1 MMWDDI
7 FSYFE
12 GMTLEKF
19 LRAYW
24 YMVFLEL
31 PRYLFL
37 DYIVLVLYY
46 LRRFSSKKRYKE
58 AQYKFWTEQP
68 LISILVPGKN
78 EGKNLYKLVKSLE
91 DQTYQ
96 NFEIIIVDDGSDD
109 DTPVIGNS
117 LLKAGLIDIF
127 LRNEVR
133 GGKASAANLA
143 LRYAQGKYVVHLDAD
158 SSLDRNAIERIITRF
173 FMDPEIG
180 CVGGNLKVRNAKESM
195 VATLQSIEYL
205 SSISVGRIVTSYLG
219 IYRIISG
226 AFGAFRTDVLTRIGG
241 WDIGPG
247 LDGDVTQKFQKMGYK
262 VKFEDR
268 AICLTSVPVKIKAL
282 TKQRL
287 RWNKSTVRFKLRKH
301 IDVFK
306 PNSNFK
312 LLTFFSSL
320 ENVLFNVIFSFL
332 WIFYLLDILFS
343 YTLEFPMIIVSKI
356 VIYTVLSYIQFFATL
371 AFSERWKSEFWLGL
385 YIPLETIYSGYYMR
399 FIRVMAYVK
408 EMYFYSS
415 YKDSWNPQKTSDKAF
430 DHGKL

>member
-1 MMWDDI
+1 MWEVVFD
-7 FSYFE
+7 YFDS
-12 GMTLEKF
+12 MTPDQF
-19 LRAYW
+19 VRTYW
-24 YMVFLEL
+24 YLIFLEL

-37 DYIVLVLYY
+37 DYLILLLYY
-46 LRRFSSKKRYKE
+46 LRRFSMRKTYKE
-58 AQYKFWTEQP
+58 AKYRFWSESP
-68 LISILVPGKN
+68 LITIMAPGKN

-109 DTPVIGNS
+109 DTPIIGNS
-117 LLKAGLIDIF
+117 LLKAGLIDVF

-143 LRYAQGKYVVHLDAD
+143 LRYSKGKYVVYLDAD

-173 FMDPEIG
+173 YLNPEIG
-180 CVGGNLKVRNAKESM
+180 CVGGNLKFRNAKESM
-195 VATLQSIEYL
+195 AATLQAMGYL

-226 AFGAFRTDVLTRIGG
+226 AFGAFRTDVLKRIGG

-262 VKFEDR
+262 VVFEDR
-268 AICLTSVPVKIKAL
+268 AICLTSVPVKFKTL

-287 RWNKSTVRFKLRKH
+287 RWNKSTVRFRKH
-301 IDVFK
+301 IDVFL
-306 PNSNFK
+306 PTSSFK
-312 LLTFFSSL
+312 FTTFFSSL
-320 ENVLFNVIFSFL
+320 ENILFNVVFSFL
-332 WIFYLLDILFS
+332 WLVYLVDILWNF
-343 YTLEFPMIIVSKI
+343 TDTFALIILTKL
-356 VIYTVLSYIQFFATL
+356 VIYTVISYLQFFVL
-371 AFSERWKSEFWLGL
+371 MAFSERWKSEFWLAL
-385 YIPLETIYSGYYMR
+385 YVPLETVYSGYYMR
-399 FIRVMAYVK
+399 FIRVMAYIK

-415 YKDSWNPQKTSDKAF
+415 YKDAWNPAKTSDKAL

>member
-1 MMWDDI
+1 MWSEI
-7 FSYFE
+7 FGYFD
-12 GMTLEKF
+12 GMTAEKF
-19 LRAYW
+19 VRTYW
-24 YMVFLEL
+24 YLVFLEL

-37 DYIVLVLYY
+37 DYAVLLLYY
-46 LRRFSSKKRYKE
+46 LRRFSSQKDYKE
-58 AQYKFWTEQP
+58 AQFKFWTEQP
-68 LISILVPGKN
+68 LISILAPGKN

-109 DTPVIGNS
+109 DTPIIGNS
-117 LLKAGLIDIF
+117 LLKAGLIDVF
-127 LRNEVR
+127 LRNEIR

-143 LRYAQGKYVVHLDAD
+143 LRYAKGKYIVHLDAD

-173 FMDPEIG
+173 YVDPKIG

-195 VATLQSIEYL
+195 AATLQAIEYL

-226 AFGAFRTDVLTRIGG
+226 AFGAFRTDVLQRIGG

-268 AICLTSVPVKIKAL
+268 AICLTSVPVKFKTL

-287 RWNKSTVRFKLRKH
+287 RWNKSTVRFRLRKH
-301 IDVFK
+301 IDVFI
-306 PNSNFK
+306 PNNNFK
-312 LLTFFSSL
+312 LSTFFSSL
-320 ENVLFNVIFSFL
+320 ENIVFNVVFSFA
-332 WIFYLLDILFS
+332 WVFYLFDMLIN
-343 YTLEFPMIIVSKI
+343 YTLEFPIIIMTKLVM
-356 VIYTVLSYIQFFATL
+356 YTVLSYLQFFAIM

-385 YIPLETIYSGYYMR
+385 YIPLETIYNGYYMR

-415 YKDSWNPQKTSDKAF
+415 YKDAWNPKKTSDRAL